1 VTATSGWEPH
11 TDVDDVLVAA
21 EPIHALQALLD
32 DGLPF
37 VDHGDRL
44 PPLWHW
50 VALATWSRSAA
61 LGVDGHPR
69 RGSFLPPVELPR
81 RMFAGG
87 DVVFTAPLTVGGTV
101 RRESSVTGV
110 TEKQGRSGRLVFVDV
125 TVRLYDGDVLAL
137 TEVQH
142 LVYRGAETRAS
153 RDGHVSLEETMQTPP
168 VGRPLTRIADW
179 HWQLATD
186 PTVLMRFSAATAN
199 AHRIHYD
206 WPYATQVE
214 GYPGLV
220 VHGPLLSLALAE
232 VARLE
237 GVSGITRIVHRNLA
251 PLFCGSRADLGLA
264 PPAEENRDAGGSTT
278 LHLVSDEVPRTSLTF
293 WSTTERQL
301 P

>member
-1 VTATSGWEPH
+1 VTARPGWEPH
-11 TDVDDVLVAA
+11 VIVDDVLVAA
-21 EPIHALQALLD
+21 EPVRALQALLD
-32 DGLPF
+32 DGLPS
-37 VDHGDRL
+37 VGLGDRL

-50 VALATWSRSAA
+50 VALPNWPPSSATG
-61 LGVDGHPR
+61 LDGHPR

-87 DVVFTAPLTVGGTV
+87 DVRFSGPLTVGATL
-101 RRESSVTGV
+101 RRESTVTGV
-110 TEKQGRSGRLVFVDV
+110 TEKQGRSGPPVFVDV
-125 TVRLYDGDVLAL
+125 PLRQYDGDIQAL
-137 TEVQH
+137 TEIQH
-142 LVYRGAETRAS
+142 IVYRGAEPRATRS
-153 RDGHVSLEETMQTPP
+153 GSVSPVELSHTTQ

-237 GVSGITRIVHRNLA
+237 GVSDITRIVHRNLA
-251 PLFCGSRADLGLA
+251 PLFCGSGADLE
-264 PPAEENRDAGGSTT
+264 PSPRVENVDSAIGTA
-278 LHLVSDEVPRTSLTF
+278 LQLVSDEVPRTSLTF